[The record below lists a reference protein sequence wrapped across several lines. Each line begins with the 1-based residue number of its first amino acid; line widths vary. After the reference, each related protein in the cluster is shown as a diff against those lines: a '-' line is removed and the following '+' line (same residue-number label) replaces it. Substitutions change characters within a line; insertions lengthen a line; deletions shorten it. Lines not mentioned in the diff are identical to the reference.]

1 MTNLSTTVS
10 VYSSFP
16 SLIVNGVP
24 FLSEKYHSLD
34 NHRYGHTSYNWIF
47 NHMSVNFVLNQ
58 GQLVCLFVCLFRAKP
73 AAYGSSQARDWIR
86 AAAAS
91 LYHSRSNA
99 GSEPRLQPTPQFKV
113 NTRSL
118 THWAR
123 PRIEPASSWMLIR
136 FVSTEPQCELP
147 EKTAEGWPRDATPSQ
162 MNVFLN
168 DRLSSSVR
176 RTLNR
181 VNVRVL
187 DVFPTGLLLSSH
199 PNF

>member
-10 VYSSFP
+10 VYPSFP

-58 GQLVCLFVCLFRAKP
+58 GQLFCLFVCLFRAKP

-123 PRIEPASSWMLIR
+123 PRIEPASSWILVR
-136 FVSTEPQCELP
+136 FVTHWATTG
-147 EKTAEGWPRDATPSQ
+147 TAKVNYFSSCIHS
-162 MNVFLN
+162 NCFLAASWHPPW
-168 DRLSSSVR
+168 DYSVYR
-176 RTLNR
+176 
-181 VNVRVL
+181 
-187 DVFPTGLLLSSH
+187 FKK
-199 PNF
+199 